1 MVDDKYRITVM
12 RNGEMYDAYLFKSWT
27 SYAHPVRP
35 RDPITYV
42 ESQERQ
48 GYGVVVFG
56 KGVTKGLIIE
66 FTAVQLERRPLD
78 ISPAAYSPS
87 GYYLARESNGHFGAV
102 DPVPLEG
109 TVAVD
114 QYVRRTVSSGGEPEY
129 QVVTKKLAYS
139 FLYTYRENAVLARVA
154 IRKPGSESVLE
165 Y

>member
-1 MVDDKYRITVM
+1 MDDKYHITVI
-12 RNGEMYDAYLFKSWT
+12 RKGVMYDAYLFKSWT

-35 RDPITYV
+35 RDPITYI

-48 GYGVVVFG
+48 GYGVVLFG
-56 KGVTKGLIIE
+56 KGATKDLIIE

-78 ISPAAYSPS
+78 TQPAVFSPS
-87 GYYLARESNGHFGAV
+87 GFYRARVSNGHVEAV
-102 DPVPLEG
+102 DPVPLEA
-109 TVAVD
+109 TVDLD
-114 QYVRRTVSSGGEPEY
+114 QYVRHTVSSGGDPKY

-139 FLYTYRENAVLARVA
+139 FLYTYREGAALARVA